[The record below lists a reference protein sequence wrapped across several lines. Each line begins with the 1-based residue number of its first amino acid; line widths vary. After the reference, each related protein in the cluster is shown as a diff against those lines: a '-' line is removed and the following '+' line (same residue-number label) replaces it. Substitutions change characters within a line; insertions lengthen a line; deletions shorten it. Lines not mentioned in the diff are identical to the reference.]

1 LRDWDGGWRGAEITK
16 YTHRQI
22 EIDGQNRDTWRNREI
37 DIDRHR
43 IEKERYEQNRDTQT
57 QTDYTHCRLDMEK

>member
-1 LRDWDGGWRGAEITK
+1 LRDWGGGWRGAEITK

-43 IEKERYEQNRDTQT
+43 IEKERYE
-57 QTDYTHCRLDMEK
+57 